1 MVPAVTAGRAAEA
14 LRSARPDQIG
24 AALLVGPEP
33 LKEARQVTRRIVR
46 QHQPLAV
53 AARTLSDTLGE
64 ASPSVVESQYS
75 LLLAMETE
83 AEGVDIWTPV
93 AQQIGVPVSVQGS
106 EV

>member
-1 MVPAVTAGRAAEA
+1 
-14 LRSARPDQIG
+14 
-24 AALLVGPEP
+24 
-33 LKEARQVTRRIVR
+33 
-46 QHQPLAV
+46 
-53 AARTLSDTLGE
+53 
-64 ASPSVVESQYS
+64 VESQYS